1 MGQTGITVV
10 GQKRDLMIPVQKP
23 GHLKHMRGGKGAFR
37 KMRHFLPVHQK
48 PQASGP
54 LRFQKDALPRLGNKR
69 NAPGQPRFSLKGIF
83 SGKTGGDG
91 RVFIKSIL
99 RVSKRRVRVPLV
111 LPQILMPDSVFIQSA
126 GKPHGINLPV
136 SDIGLPE
143 AGYVI
148 VHLSLLSAAR
158 RIKTRLPKQPASTD
172 LTVYHRGK
180 TFAIPAAC
188 SFIEKICCRDAR
200 AFDRLTERETP
211 ACLINPAF
219 FTDPIPENAVLNRT
233 FIRLYNPDST
243 ARQGK
248 AQ

>member
-54 LRFQKDALPRLGNKR
+54 LRFQKDALPRLGNEG

-148 VHLSLLSAAR
+148 VHLSLLSAAAR
-158 RIKTRLPKQPASTD
+158 QYTILSRSGLLLLIYQYITGGRPSPLLPLALLYRKFAAKASG
-172 LTVYHRGK
+172 V
-180 TFAIPAAC
+180 FP
-188 SFIEKICCRDAR
+188 
-200 AFDRLTERETP
+200 
-211 ACLINPAF
+211 LINKYC
-219 FTDPIPENAVLNRT
+219 TSIPFKHTALNHR
-233 FIRLYNPDST
+233 
-243 ARQGK
+243 
-248 AQ
+248 